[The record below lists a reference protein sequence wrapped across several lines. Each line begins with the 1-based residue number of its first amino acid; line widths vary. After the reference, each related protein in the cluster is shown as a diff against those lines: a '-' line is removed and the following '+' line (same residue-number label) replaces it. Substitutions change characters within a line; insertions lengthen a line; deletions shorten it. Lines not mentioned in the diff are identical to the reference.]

1 MYDIDSKCSL
11 GVNFTSTIKTNP
23 ASSESQIVSPA
34 TAFSSS
40 PGTFSSFCSPAS
52 PPGSLRRKKP
62 TLRLEGSFPRRLP
75 CSPTASSGRHF
86 RSSAELPPHLP
97 EVSILLLSRYIL
109 VLPVINYSLTTE
121 ALSLNV
127 FNKYHIAHD
136 IKYISVA
143 F

>member
-1 MYDIDSKCSL
+1 MYDIDSECSL
-11 GVNFTSTIKTNP
+11 GVDFTSAIKTNP

-34 TAFSSS
+34 AAFSSS

-52 PPGSLRRKKP
+52 PPGSRRRKKP

-86 RSSAELPPHLP
+86 RSSAELPPP
-97 EVSILLLSRYIL
+97 SPGSEYSPAVAIQRDIL
-109 VLPVINYSLTTE
+109 VLSVINYSLTTE

-136 IKYISVA
+136 IRI
-143 F
+143 